1 MVMGT
6 CAAGKD
12 DWRKRIDA
20 ANNYNYNYMKALDVF
35 REVLRFLKD
44 DVLKTIN
51 VHPEGGK
58 FTASDF
64 TWVLN
69 VPAVWKD
76 SAEGFMVEAAI
87 QAGLVTED
95 TKDKLMLVLESEA
108 ALTWCLKLP
117 SDGFFTQNH
126 SRDSQDPSPGPTD
139 AGTSCNDPPGSQVAV
154 HFEKEPE
161 ETKVLLETQ
170 NRDGKRYLVVDCG
183 DETIDFTV
191 LEVLEGGTLKKL
203 QEASR
208 EDLGGRTVDR
218 KFKQFLREIFSDGV
232 WKEYEENFS
241 SEVQKMMYDFIRLK
255 QVDEDVQISCSD
267 NLREQ
272 AQKKKEIETFFVSVE
287 GASWDEGVIRITREK
302 LRSFFDYRLQG
313 ITKSLREE
321 LQKVLNIGSI
331 VLVGGFAESQI
342 LRQHITDQFGPQ
354 YKVLCPLRPQ
364 EAVLK
369 GAVELGRN
377 PKLVS
382 SQKKGPACL
391 NWFS

>member
-1 MVMGT
+1 ME
-6 CAAGKD
+6 
-12 DWRKRIDA
+12 
-20 ANNYNYNYMKALDVF
+20 ALKVLT
-35 REVLRFLKD
+35 EVLRFLKD
-44 DVLKTIN
+44 DALKTIN
-51 VHPEGGK
+51 VHPAGGK

-64 TWVLN
+64 TWVLT
-69 VPAVWKD
+69 VPAHWNDFAK
-76 SAEGFMVEAAI
+76 GFMIEAAI

-95 TKDKLMLVLESEA
+95 TKGKLMLVLEPEA

-126 SRDSQDPSPGPTD
+126 SRDSQDQSPGPTD

-183 DETIDFTV
+183 DRYIDITV
-191 LEVLEGGTLKKL
+191 LDVLEGGTLKKL
-203 QEASR
+203 HQEFYFG
-208 EDLGGRTVDR
+208 LGGQTVDR
-218 KFKQFLREIFSDGV
+218 KFKQFLEEIFSDGV

-255 QVDEDVQISCSD
+255 QVDEDVQISCSY
-267 NLREQ
+267 NLRML
-272 AQKKKEIETFFVSVE
+272 AQKKKEIETFFDSVE
-287 GASWDEGVIRITREK
+287 GASWDEGVIRISREK
-302 LRSFFDYRLQG
+302 LRSFFDESLQR

-321 LQKVLNIGSI
+321 LHKDLNIGSI

-382 SQKKGPACL
+382 S
-391 NWFS
+391 